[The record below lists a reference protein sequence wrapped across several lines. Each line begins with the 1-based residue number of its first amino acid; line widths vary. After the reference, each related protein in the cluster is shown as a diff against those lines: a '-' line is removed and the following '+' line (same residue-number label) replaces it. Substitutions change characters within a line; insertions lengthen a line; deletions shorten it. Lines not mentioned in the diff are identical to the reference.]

1 MKPLQASKRI
11 DSDGNLVLARKCRV
25 TEDLFSVTVTLAQ
38 YHRWQGGELVQEVWP
53 NLTSE
58 QREFIQTGWTQA
70 EWESIFSDSD
80 EEDEVDQEALDR
92 EREAHES
99 MLQRHEERRPQ
110 RERDLEDDLL
120 NRRRPFA

>member
-1 MKPLQASKRI
+1 MKPLQASKSI
-11 DSDGNLVLARKCRV
+11 DSNGNLVLARKCRV
-25 TEDLFSVTVTLAQ
+25 TEDPVSVPVTLAE

-53 NLTSE
+53 NLPSE

-99 MLQRHEERRPQ
+99 MLQRHDERRPQ
-110 RERDLEDDLL
+110 RARDLEDDLL

>member
-1 MKPLQASKRI
+1 MKPLQASKSI

-25 TEDLFSVTVTLAQ
+25 TEDPVSVTVTLAE

>member
-1 MKPLQASKRI
+1 MKPLQASKSI
-11 DSDGNLVLARKCRV
+11 DNAGNLVLARKCRV

-38 YHRWQGGELVQEVWP
+38 YHRWQGGELIQEVWP

-80 EEDEVDQEALDR
+80 EEDEVDQASLYR
-92 EREAHES
+92 ERKAHES
-99 MLQRHEERRPQ
+99 MLDRHQERRHS
-110 RERDLEDDLL
+110 RERDLEGDLL
-120 NRRRPFA
+120 NRRRGFA

>member
-1 MKPLQASKRI
+1 MKPLQASKSI
-11 DSDGNLVLARKCRV
+11 DSDGNLVLSRKCRV

-58 QREFIQTGWTQA
+58 QREFIQTGWTPA

-110 RERDLEDDLL
+110 RERDLEDDLF
-120 NRRRPFA
+120 RRDRGFA